1 MTSKETVLYLLR
13 VALGEGSAKGSSL
26 NASCVNWQEVMDV
39 ASQQGVVGV
48 CFEGI
53 ELLSA
58 SARPDMDNL
67 MDWLGQTLYMETC
80 YEEHLKV
87 VRDLAAFYSSIGVR
101 MMLLKGYGLSHY
113 WPKAN
118 HRPVGDID
126 IFLTKEV
133 SGGSPSTCSGQAL
146 VSEGVWQEADRL
158 IHEKLGIEVDNGHH
172 HHSVF
177 TFEGVMV
184 ENHYDFINVH
194 SHRSNMWIE
203 QMFKDM
209 ASGGFEV
216 ADGKIENLYY
226 PSPALNALFVARHNA
241 IHFASEKM
249 TLRQLLDWA
258 FLVKACHQ
266 VIDWR
271 DFWEKVTRMGM
282 LDFVLAMNE
291 ICVKQF
297 GFSDEI
303 FHEHPGFKRKD
314 GLAESM
320 LTDIFE
326 PEDTGEHLKG
336 LPYLKHRTRLWWTNR
351 WKHKMVYSDSMLSTL
366 FAQIKSHL
374 MRPKTIFGV

>member
-13 VALGEGSAKGSSL
+13 VALGEDSAKGVSL
-26 NASCVNWQEVMDV
+26 NASCINWQEVMDV
-39 ASQQGVVGV
+39 ASQQGVMGV
-48 CFEGI
+48 CFDAI
-53 ELLSA
+53 ELLPA
-58 SARPDMDNL
+58 SARPDMDSL
-67 MDWLGQTLYMETC
+67 MDWLGQTSYMETC

-126 IFLTKEV
+126 IFLYGK
-133 SGGSPSTCSGQAL
+133 
-146 VSEGVWQEADRL
+146 WQEADRL

-194 SHRSNMWIE
+194 SHRSNVWIE
-203 QMFKDM
+203 QMFKEM

-216 ADGKIENLYY
+216 ADGKIDNLYY
-226 PSPALNALFVARHNA
+226 PSPTLNALFVARHNA

-258 FLVKACHQ
+258 FMVKACHQ

-271 DFWEKVTRMGM
+271 DFWEKVTLMGM
-282 LDFVLAMNE
+282 LDFVLVMNE

-297 GFSDEI
+297 GLFAED
-303 FHEHPGFKRKD
+303 FHEPSSVARKN
-314 GLAESM
+314 GLAARM

-336 LPYLKHRTRLWWTNR
+336 LAYLKHRTCLWWTNR
-351 WKHKMVYSDSMLSTL
+351 WKHKMVYSDSMISTL